1 MKNRIASVMYEESEV
16 PSEIELLLRSTLF
29 HDLEGVKNALDMN
42 ADVNGSG
49 PDLVTALHIAC
60 EKGYSEVVNFLVTVP
75 GINLNLCTVYRNTPL
90 LLSVYHNHFKVT
102 CILLRAGADPNALAI
117 FEQTALHVAAF
128 HGRLKSVQKL
138 IKYKADVNVVD
149 CFERSP
155 LYLSLISH
163 PSPTITYFLL
173 KAGADPNFLCNLD
186 LSLPLLG
193 MAVLG
198 AHSRPQLQAIATLI
212 YFGANLNEKDL
223 KGDTSLHKAALT
235 GYTPVINLLV
245 KNDANLFEKN
255 MWNETPLDVA
265 KLHKNVGATVL
276 LEDLEDEQIYQ
287 EFTLLNWSSSTVL

>member
-1 MKNRIASVMYEESEV
+1 
-16 PSEIELLLRSTLF
+16 
-29 HDLEGVKNALDMN
+29 
-42 ADVNGSG
+42 
-49 PDLVTALHIAC
+49 
-60 EKGYSEVVNFLVTVP
+60 
-75 GINLNLCTVYRNTPL
+75 
-90 LLSVYHNHFKVT
+90 
-102 CILLRAGADPNALAI
+102 
-117 FEQTALHVAAF
+117 
-128 HGRLKSVQKL
+128 
-138 IKYKADVNVVD
+138 
-149 CFERSP
+149 
-155 LYLSLISH
+155 
-163 PSPTITYFLL
+163 
-173 KAGADPNFLCNLD
+173 
-186 LSLPLLG
+186 